1 MLKSRKILLSHTA
14 LVSALTSLPVL
25 FLTTMTTATLTSS
38 SAFADAT
45 CGTYTNDVIN
55 SAYNCVPIT
64 VTEANFSPN
73 GFLIGQGTGGNGTT
87 KKNMYST
94 TPSITVGSTSA
105 RKGYVNAGVAIST
118 GGWDS
123 ASLTTNNTL
132 SLGDVSLYLDGS
144 SAGGNGYGGI
154 SAAFGGKVWIN
165 NFTLDMANVNN
176 GDINGIGAGQAYN
189 TGAPNGG
196 SLENYIHVTGDYT
209 FKAVKT
215 SPSNNNPVTGI
226 RAIQNNDGK
235 GVRTGISPKATIIV
249 DGDYKAEITANYG
262 AGVYV
267 SGQRDTDKPMPE
279 VTLNNTHIILHGRGN
294 ALKVGKANRNTGA
307 FGGIFD
313 PGNDGWGAGQLN
325 FKDGANV
332 EIDMTDATGEAIAV
346 VYGGS
351 IFDASQ
357 ANSFIVNAKGNALR
371 IGNDILTNSVQSSTD
386 LIDVQINN
394 ANFRTTTAAEN
405 LIRVDQ
411 QQKNVSLK
419 FTGTN
424 TDLKAADE
432 GWLINVEGTGNNA
445 SIVNMAVDGLG
456 AQIAGLTNKTTAAT
470 LNLDLDNSTVWSLQ
484 KKAGSSSSNTATFTQ
499 LNLMNGSRINAFD
512 DFVLAG
518 NIQNTAGVLN
528 LSNGIAGNTLTMQG
542 DYIGSN
548 NATLQLDSFL
558 GGSGSISDR
567 LINDGGTISGLT
579 LIRINNTDA
588 SDAGAATDP
597 GHGIKLVRSIN
608 GGTTTDDAFALDT
621 GASNT
626 YQFNGKTVVG
636 AGAYAYG
643 LYKGSNPTNTSATDE
658 YGEDN
663 LQNDWYLR
671 SQLNKTDPIDPV
683 DPEPQFTQGVPV
695 YEAYP
700 QVLLALNSLPT
711 LQQRV
716 GNRYWSNAGNIMIE
730 QGADVIGTP
739 AVPAAETGSFTERN
753 GIWGRIEGQH
763 LKSKPAVTTSGTQYD
778 VDIFKMQAGLDGVL
792 TETDNG
798 LLIGG
803 ITVHYGHASA
813 DTRSEHGLGK
823 ISTDGYGF
831 GGTLTWY
838 GSNGFYVD
846 TQAQATW
853 YDSDLST
860 RGGSAVSLVDGNNGF
875 GYALSAETGKR
886 ITLNDRW
893 SVTPQAQLVYS
904 NVDFDNFT
912 DQYNGAV
919 SLHKG
924 DSLQGR
930 IGISAD
936 YQNSWYNDKGMI
948 NRSYVYGIANLYYE
962 FLDGSAVDVSSV
974 RFASRNDR
982 FWGGIGLGG
991 SYNWDND
998 KYSIYGE
1005 GSVNTSLNN
1014 FGDSYAYKGTIGLR
1028 VKW

>member
-1 MLKSRKILLSHTA
+1 MKKSLLNSTA
-14 LVSALTSLPVL
+14 IVSTLM
-25 FLTTMTTATLTSS
+25 FGTTAFAAECVVTGNGSYSVGNNGALNASSCEISSVAPIIGNTSIWN
-38 SAFADAT
+38 T
-45 CGTYTNDVIN
+45 
-55 SAYNCVPIT
+55 
-64 VTEANFSPN
+64 
-73 GFLIGQGTGGNGTT
+73 GFLVYSQGGKNNILKIENDIATT
-87 KKNMYST
+87 LK
-94 TPSITVGSTSA
+94 GS
-105 RKGYVNAGVAIST
+105 
-118 GGWDS
+118 
-123 ASLTTNNTL
+123 
-132 SLGDVSLYLDGS
+132 
-144 SAGGNGYGGI
+144 GGI
-154 SAAFGGKVWIN
+154 SVYGAGPTTRSTFDARGKTIDLTIQNLDSNASQNGGDRIAKAGAGVSLGGTIDIGTLNLKMLNLPNGYDGSFLGAGYEHYGVVAGSSVSSGEGVATNGLLSTAAFDNLNIQMSVGNYGG
-165 NFTLDMANVNN
+165 FRPQL
-176 GDINGIGAGQAYN
+176 INGIRVIQGANANSG
-189 TGAPNGG
+189 NGSAG
-196 SLENYIHVTGDYT
+196 YVEVRNDL
-209 FKAVKT
+209 
-215 SPSNNNPVTGI
+215 
-226 RAIQNNDGK
+226 AIDINAANNDAI
-235 GVRTGISPKATIIV
+235 GI
-249 DGDYKAEITANYG
+249 
-262 AGVYV
+262 YV
-267 SGQRDTDKPMPE
+267 SGTEKGGVAPE
-279 VTLNNTHIILHGRGN
+279 AKIHNSNIKINSSAARAN
-294 ALKVGKANRNTGA
+294 AIRLGKERSY
-307 FGGIFD
+307 
-313 PGNDGWGAGQLN
+313 AG
-325 FKDGANV
+325 
-332 EIDMTDATGEAIAV
+332 TGEGKLTSTGHMDIDTLAAANSSAIAV
-346 VYGGS
+346 VWQGATLDADADTASTTIKAGREAIS
-351 IFDASQ
+351 ISGNSSQATDQTVTSFNNLVATTASQ
-357 ANSFIVNAKGNALR
+357 TAS
-371 IGNDILTNSVQSSTD
+371 
-386 LIDVQINN
+386 LIDVGTGQRDYLLNVRG
-394 ANFRTTTAAEN
+394 ANSNLTAASN
-405 LIRVDQ
+405 GWILDVKGAASSASKATFDFA
-411 QQKNVSLK
+411 NGGL
-419 FTGTN
+419 TGLVNKT
-424 TDLKAADE
+424 AAST
-432 GWLINVEGTGNNA
+432 L
-445 SIVNMAVDGLG
+445 NMAVRDNAVWNLQEKGG
-456 AQIAGLTNKTTAAT
+456 ASA
-470 LNLDLDNSTVWSLQ
+470 
-484 KKAGSSSSNTATFTQ
+484 SSTATFTHLDLLRKAQ
-499 LNLMNGSRINAFD
+499 INAFGE
-512 DFVLAG
+512 FTLAG
-518 NIQNTAGVLN
+518 DINSAGGVLN
-528 LSNGIAGNTLTMQG
+528 LSDGVAGNTLTLKG
-542 DYIGSN
+542 DYVGSD
-548 NATLQLDSFL
+548 NAAFVADTFL
-558 GGSGSISDR
+558 GGSGADSDR
-567 LINDGGTISGLT
+567 IVNDGGTISGLT
-579 LIRINNTDA
+579 LIRVNNTDA

-608 GGTTTDDAFALDT
+608 GGTTTDDAFALDA

-671 SQLNKTDPIDPV
+671 SQLNKTDPVDPV

-739 AVPAAETGSFTERN
+739 AVPAAEAGSFTERN

-763 LKSKPAVTTSGTQYD
+763 LKSKPDVTTSGTQYD
-778 VDIFKMQAGLDGVL
+778 ADIFKMQAGLDGVL

-838 GSNGFYVD
+838 GNNGFYVD

-860 RGGSAVSLVDGNNGF
+860 RGGSAVSLVNGNNGF

>member
-1 MLKSRKILLSHTA
+1 MKELLLASTILSGAFIFISAANAVPCVVNANGTIDARNIGNAANRPGCTISTLPPVIGNTGIGNLGIVVDQYGVAAGGNRTLIVYNDLTTILKGSAGIAVGDGSATAQAIFDARGKTINLTIENLDANASKPIGDNIAKSGVGVSDGGLLMIGTLNLTMQNLPNGADGSRFGVGQFFEHYGVVAGSSVNAAEDATFNGKRSSAIFDNLSIKMQSTANLGGYPLLNGIRVIQGAYQQSGNGSAGYVEVKGDLAIDIDAPSNDAIGIYVSGSEQNGRVPEVRLNNSNIKIKSTSGRANAIRLGKTA
-14 LVSALTSLPVL
+14 TVGTGEGRLTSLGH
-25 FLTTMTTATLTSS
+25 MEIDTTAAANSS
-38 SAFADAT
+38 
-45 CGTYTNDVIN
+45 
-55 SAYNCVPIT
+55 
-64 VTEANFSPN
+64 
-73 GFLIGQGTGGNGTT
+73 
-87 KKNMYST
+87 
-94 TPSITVGSTSA
+94 
-105 RKGYVNAGVAIST
+105 
-118 GGWDS
+118 
-123 ASLTTNNTL
+123 
-132 SLGDVSLYLDGS
+132 
-144 SAGGNGYGGI
+144 
-154 SAAFGGKVWIN
+154 
-165 NFTLDMANVNN
+165 
-176 GDINGIGAGQAYN
+176 
-189 TGAPNGG
+189 
-196 SLENYIHVTGDYT
+196 
-209 FKAVKT
+209 
-215 SPSNNNPVTGI
+215 
-226 RAIQNNDGK
+226 
-235 GVRTGISPKATIIV
+235 
-249 DGDYKAEITANYG
+249 
-262 AGVYV
+262 
-267 SGQRDTDKPMPE
+267 
-279 VTLNNTHIILHGRGN
+279 
-294 ALKVGKANRNTGA
+294 
-307 FGGIFD
+307 
-313 PGNDGWGAGQLN
+313 
-325 FKDGANV
+325 
-332 EIDMTDATGEAIAV
+332 AIAV
-346 VYGGS
+346 IWQGAVL
-351 IFDASQ
+351 DA
-357 ANSFIVNAKGNALR
+357 NT
-371 IGNDILTNSVQSSTD
+371 DTSSTTIKAGREAISISGNFNQSNAQTD
-386 LIDVQINN
+386 TMFNN
-394 ANFRTTTAAEN
+394 LVASTTSTTAN
-405 LIRVDQ
+405 LVEVASNQ
-411 QQKNVSLK
+411 QNYLLTVRGADSLLTAASGGYLLNVG
-419 FTGTN
+419 GTTSSPSMTTFN
-424 TDLKAADE
+424 FS
-432 GWLINVEGTGNNA
+432 EGT
-445 SIVNMAVDGLG
+445 ML
-456 AQIAGLTNKTTAAT
+456 GLTNKAAVST
-470 LNLDLDNSTVWSLQ
+470 LNLNLD
-484 KKAGSSSSNTATFTQ
+484 KKAKWVLQEKTGSAPSSTAVFTK
-499 LNLMNGSRINAFD
+499 LDLKNASEVVAYGSGGAPAAFTLQGGINSI
-512 DFVLAG
+512 G
-518 NIQNTAGVLN
+518 GILN
-528 LSNGIAGNTLTMQG
+528 LSDNKTGDQLILRGQYVGSQGAIAH
-542 DYIGSN
+542 
-548 NATLQLDSFL
+548 LDTFL
-558 GGSGSISDR
+558 GASGSASDM
-567 LINDGGTISGLT
+567 IVNDGGTISGQT
-579 LIRINNTDA
+579 LLRIKNTGTDP
-588 SDAGAATDP
+588 DGADTEP
-597 GHGIKLVRSIN
+597 GHGIKLVNSMN
-608 GGTTTDDAFALDT
+608 GGTTTADAFMLD
-621 GASNT
+621 ASAANA

-636 AGAYAYG
+636 AGAYAYS
-643 LYKGSNPTNTSATDE
+643 LYKGPNAKSSAASDDYSDSE
-658 YGEDN
+658 IAD
-663 LQNDWYLR
+663 DWYLR
-671 SQLNKTDPIDPV
+671 SQLDKKDPV
-683 DPEPQFTQGVPV
+683 DPVDPVDPQFTQGVPV

-700 QVLLALNSLPT
+700 QVLLALNGLPT

-739 AVPAAETGSFTERN
+739 AVPAAEAGSFTERN

-778 VDIFKMQAGLDGVL
+778 ADIFKMQAGLDGVL

-838 GSNGFYVD
+838 GNNGFYVD

-893 SVTPQAQLVYS
+893 SVTPQAQLAYS